1 MHSNKAIV
9 LTHESLPLLLHV
21 LDELWVPIK
30 LKMILDVQ
38 GVELVTKFLILL
50 YRFNVG
56 TESVNFGQQRREKI
70 GKLKGLL
77 LH

>member
-9 LTHESLPLLLHV
+9 LTHERLPLLLHV

-30 LKMILDVQ
+30 LKMVLDVQ
-38 GVELVTKFLILL
+38 GVKLVTTFLILL
-50 YRFNVG
+50 YRFDVR